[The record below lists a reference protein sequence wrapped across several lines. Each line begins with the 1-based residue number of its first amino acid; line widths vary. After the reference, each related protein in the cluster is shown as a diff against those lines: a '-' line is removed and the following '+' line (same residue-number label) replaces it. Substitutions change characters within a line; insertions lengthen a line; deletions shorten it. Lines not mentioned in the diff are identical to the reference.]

1 MNERKNPV
9 AKQNPGQKLSVSGYT
24 LLYTI
29 VPMIPAQL
37 CTEPKAANIFPTKY
51 NINLYCIVYK
61 GYLYNMLINSAQIPH
76 IGPNVDR

>member
-1 MNERKNPV
+1 
-9 AKQNPGQKLSVSGYT
+9 
-24 LLYTI
+24 
-29 VPMIPAQL
+29 MIPAQL